1 MGADTEMV
9 YIIMVIGS
17 LDMVTTTIVAIVT
30 TREDAIEHVE
40 VSMGII
46 PIETIIK
53 VHTSIE
59 KITENILTKDK
70 GV

>member
-17 LDMVTTTIVAIVT
+17 LDMVTTTIVAIAT

-40 VSMGII
+40 VSMATI
-46 PIETIIK
+46 PIETIIR
-53 VHTSIE
+53 VHTSI
-59 KITENILTKDK
+59 ENILTKDK

>member
-1 MGADTEMV
+1 MGADTTMV

-17 LDMVTTTIVAIVT
+17 LDMVTTTIVAIAT

-40 VSMGII
+40 VSMGTI
-46 PIETIIK
+46 PIEAIIK
-53 VHTSIE
+53 VHASIE
-59 KITENILTKDK
+59 KIIESILTKDK